1 MNLSSEVKGLSLI
14 ASGIV
19 NEPGVQSATLT
30 RMKPLTR
37 NPVELRRA
45 SLVRP
50 AVLLGVLIADRLT
63 KLWAMARLAP
73 RPGLPLLPFFHL
85 TYVENTGAAFGIGR
99 SRNAFFIGLT
109 VALLGGLM
117 FLRRRWP
124 RHGWLEAGC
133 VLVVGG
139 ALGNLYDRL
148 AYGFVVDFLDFR
160 VWPVFNLADSCITM
174 GACCLAWGLSRLEKK
189 AAAL

>member
-1 MNLSSEVKGLSLI
+1 M
-14 ASGIV
+14 AV
-19 NEPGVQSATLT
+19 NEYDNILPMAAWNSFF
-30 RMKPLTR
+30 
-37 NPVELRRA
+37 LRA
-45 SLVRP
+45 GALA
-50 AVLLGVLIADRLT
+50 AVFCADRLT
-63 KLWAMARLAP
+63 KLWAMGRLAQRVFIP
-73 RPGLPLLPFFHL
+73 VFPFFHL